1 MASVVRRMAE
11 NIDYKDDGS
20 TLLLQLKK
28 LEQRAFELEAERR
41 DWFFERDR
49 LQREIQALRTEVEK
63 LTVPP
68 YIEGNITD
76 VLEDGRA
83 VVKSSTG
90 PSLIVNVLKDI
101 DVKKLTPSKRVALS
115 QRNFAVLEVL
125 PDSLDMYVKAME
137 VVETPKVSYIDIGGL
152 KDQIRDIK
160 ELVELPLLKPEV
172 FEKVGIEPP
181 KGVLLQGPPGCG
193 KTLLAKAVANGT
205 KATFI
210 KVVASELV
218 QKYIGEG
225 ARMVRELFQLARA
238 KAPSIVFVDEIDAVG
253 GRRGDISVSGEREV
267 QRTLLQLLSEL
278 DGFDSRGDV
287 KIIGA
292 TNRID
297 LLDPALL
304 RPGRFDRVIE
314 IPAPDAK
321 GRESIFKIHIS
332 RMNVSKEVSMKE
344 LASITD
350 GATGAEIKAICTEA
364 GLFAIRNDR
373 DMITKSDF
381 SKAIDKLLKREG
393 GKSAAST
400 YL

>member
-1 MASVVRRMAE
+1 MTE
-11 NIDYKDDGS
+11 NIDYKDNDS
-20 TLLLQLKK
+20 SLLLQLKK
-28 LEQRAFELEAERR
+28 LEQRAFELEAEKR
-41 DWFFERDR
+41 DWYFERER
-49 LQREIQALRTEVEK
+49 LQREVQALRTEIEK

-68 YIEGNITD
+68 HIEGNITD

-83 VVKSSTG
+83 VVKSTTG
-90 PSLIVNVLKDI
+90 PSLIVNILKDI
-101 DVKKLTPSKRVALS
+101 DIKKLTPGKRVSLS
-115 QRNFAVLEVL
+115 QRNFAVLETL
-125 PDSLDMYVKAME
+125 PDSLDMYIKAME
-137 VVETPKVSYIDIGGL
+137 VVEAPKVSYSDIGGL

-160 ELVELPLLKPEV
+160 ELVELPLLRPEI

-238 KAPSIVFVDEIDAVG
+238 KAPSIVFIDEIDAVG
-253 GRRGDISVSGEREV
+253 GRRGDITISGEREV

-278 DGFDSRGDV
+278 DGFRSRGDV

-314 IPAPDAK
+314 IPAPDPK
-321 GRESIFKIHIS
+321 GREAIFKIHIS
-332 RMNVSKEVSMKE
+332 KMNVCKDVNLKG
-344 LASITD
+344 LASETD

-364 GLFAIRNDR
+364 GLFAIREDR
-373 DMITKSDF
+373 DTITKSDF
-381 SKAIDKLLKREG
+381 GKAIDKLLKKEEKR
-393 GKSAAST
+393 SASGT

>member
-1 MASVVRRMAE
+1 MAE

-20 TLLLQLKK
+20 TLLLQMKK
-28 LEQRAFELEAERR
+28 LEQRTFELEAERR

-49 LQREIQALRTEVEK
+49 LQREIQALRTEIEK

-101 DVKKLTPSKRVALS
+101 DVNKLTPGKRVALS

-125 PDSLDMYVKAME
+125 PDSLDVYVKAME
-137 VVETPKVSYIDIGGL
+137 VVETPKISYADIGGL

-160 ELVELPLLKPEV
+160 ELVELPLLRPQL

-205 KATFI
+205 RATFI

-225 ARMVRELFQLARA
+225 ARMVRELFQLARS
-238 KAPSIVFVDEIDAVG
+238 KAPSIVFIDEIDAVG

-278 DGFDSRGDV
+278 DGFEARGDV

-314 IPAPDAK
+314 IPAPDVK
-321 GRESIFKIHIS
+321 GREAIFKIHMS
-332 RMNVSKEVSMKE
+332 HMNVSKEVSTKD
-344 LASITD
+344 LASMTD

-373 DMITKSDF
+373 DVITKSDF
-381 SKAIDKLLKREG
+381 NKAIDKMLKREG

>member
-1 MASVVRRMAE
+1 VSEMTE
-11 NIDYKDDGS
+11 NIDYKDEGS
-20 TLLLQLKK
+20 PILMQVKK
-28 LEQRAFELEAERR
+28 LEQRASELEAERR
-41 DWFFERDR
+41 DWFFERER
-49 LQREIQALRTEVEK
+49 LQREVQVLRGEIEK

-68 YIEGNITD
+68 HIEGNITD
-76 VLEDGRA
+76 ILEDGRA

-90 PSLIVNVLKDI
+90 PALIVNVMKSIDI
-101 DVKKLTPSKRVALS
+101 SKLSPGKRVALS
-115 QRNFAVLEVL
+115 QRNFAVLETL
-125 PDSLDMYVKAME
+125 PDSLDMYIKSME
-137 VVETPKVSYIDIGGL
+137 VVETPKITYDEIGGL
-152 KDQIRDIK
+152 GDQKRDLR
-160 ELVELPLLKPEV
+160 ELIELPLLRPEV
-172 FEKVGIEPP
+172 FVKVGIEPP
-181 KGVLLQGPPGCG
+181 KGVLLYGPPGCG
-193 KTLLAKAVANGT
+193 KTLLAKAVASQT

-225 ARMVRELFQLARA
+225 ARMVRELFQMARA

-253 GRRGDISVSGEREV
+253 SRRADISISGEREV

-278 DGFDSRGDV
+278 DGFSARGDV

-304 RPGRFDRVIE
+304 RPGRFDRVLE

-321 GRESIFKIHIS
+321 GRESIFKIHVCK
-332 RMNVSKEVSMKE
+332 MNVAKEVSLTE
-344 LASITD
+344 LANLTE

-364 GLFAIRNDR
+364 GLFSIRDDR
-373 DMITKSDF
+373 DMITRSDF
-381 SKAIDKLLKREG
+381 VKAIGKLLKKEG
-393 GKSAAST
+393 TKNAVSGT

>member
-1 MASVVRRMAE
+1 MTE
-11 NIDYKDDGS
+11 NIDYKDEGS
-20 TLLLQLKK
+20 PILMQVKK
-28 LEQRAFELEAERR
+28 LEQRASELEAERR
-41 DWFFERDR
+41 DWFFERER
-49 LQREIQALRTEVEK
+49 LQREVQVLRGEIEK

-68 YIEGNITD
+68 HIEGNITD
-76 VLEDGRA
+76 ILEDGRA

-90 PSLIVNVLKDI
+90 PALIVNVMKSIDI
-101 DVKKLTPSKRVALS
+101 SKLSPGKRVALS
-115 QRNFAVLEVL
+115 QRNFAVLETL
-125 PDSLDMYVKAME
+125 PDSLDMYIKSME
-137 VVETPKVSYIDIGGL
+137 VVETPKITYDEIGGL
-152 KDQIRDIK
+152 GDQKRDLR
-160 ELVELPLLKPEV
+160 ELIELPLLRPEV
-172 FEKVGIEPP
+172 FVKVGIEPP
-181 KGVLLQGPPGCG
+181 KGVLLYGPPGCG
-193 KTLLAKAVANGT
+193 KTLLAKAVASQT

-225 ARMVRELFQLARA
+225 ARMVRELFQMARA

-253 GRRGDISVSGEREV
+253 SRRADISISGEREV

-278 DGFDSRGDV
+278 DGFSARGDV

-304 RPGRFDRVIE
+304 RPGRFDRVLE

-321 GRESIFKIHIS
+321 GRESIFKIHVCK
-332 RMNVSKEVSMKE
+332 MNVAKEVSLTE
-344 LASITD
+344 LANLTE

-364 GLFAIRNDR
+364 GLFSIRDDR
-373 DMITKSDF
+373 DMITRSDF
-381 SKAIDKLLKREG
+381 VKAIGKLLKKEG
-393 GKSAAST
+393 TKNAVSGT